1 MPLRPHDRP
10 RHAKP
15 VARLRRRVGLGVL
28 AVPLLAWVA
37 PAGATQATQGADVT
51 VAVAAN
57 FAAPMKRIAQ
67 AFERA
72 TGHRVVAAYA
82 STGKLYAQIVQGA
95 PFQVLLAA
103 DAKTPERLQAEG
115 RAVAGSRFTY
125 AIGRLALWSRDAG
138 VVDAQ
143 GEVLRSDRVSRLAI
157 ADPKL
162 APYGAAAMQVL
173 QRLGLQAALA
183 PRLVTGESIAQAW
196 QFTATGNAPL
206 GFVALS
212 QVMQDGTLT
221 QGSAWVVP
229 ADLHD
234 AIRQDAVLLQAGK
247 DHEAAKALL
256 RFLRSDEARRLI
268 RDFGYEP

>member
-1 MPLRPHDRP
+1 
-10 RHAKP
+10 

-28 AVPLLAWVA
+28 ALPLLAWA
-37 PAGATQATQGADVT
+37 AAAGAAQATQGADVT

-72 TGHRVVAAYA
+72 SGHRVVAAYA
-82 STGKLYAQIVQGA
+82 STGKLYAQIAQGA

-115 RAVAGSRFTY
+115 RAVSGTRFTY
-125 AIGRLALWSRDAG
+125 ATGRLALWSRQTG
-138 VVDAQ
+138 GVDAQ
-143 GEVLRSDRVSRLAI
+143 GAVLRSDRVSRLAI

-173 QRLGLQAALA
+173 QRLGLETALT
-183 PRLVTGESIAQAW
+183 PRLVIGESIAQAW

-212 QVMQDGTLT
+212 QVMQDGALAR
-221 QGSAWVVP
+221 GSAWVVP
-229 ADLHD
+229 AELHD
-234 AIRQDAVLLQAGK
+234 AIRQDAVLLRAGK
-247 DHEAAKALL
+247 DHEAAIALL

>member
-15 VARLRRRVGLGVL
+15 VARRRRRVGRGVR
-28 AVPLLAWVA
+28 AGPLRAGAA
-37 PAGATQATQGADVT
+37 PAGAAPATQGADVT

-125 AIGRLALWSRDAG
+125 AIGQLALWSRDAG

-212 QVMQDGTLT
+212 QVMQDGALT
-221 QGSAWVVP
+221 RGSAWVVP
-229 ADLHD
+229 AELHD
-234 AIRQDAVLLQAGK
+234 PIRQDAVLLHAGK
-247 DHEAAKALL
+247 HHEAAIALL
-256 RFLRSDEARRLI
+256 RFLRSEEARRLI
-268 RDFGYEP
+268 REFGYAP

>member
-1 MPLRPHDRP
+1 M
-10 RHAKP
+10 
-15 VARLRRRVGLGVL
+15 ARLRRRVGLGVL